1 MGSKLNAFRKLIKN
15 IDKKTLRLINIG
27 NTIAYL
33 VCLIGL
39 LALYIE
45 YRVHISMEFF
55 SVGITI
61 FKLGILIALGFI
73 VIGGGFG
80 IIKKMMENK

>member
-39 LALYIE
+39 LVLYIE

-61 FKLGILIALGFI
+61 FKLGIIIALGFI

>member
-55 SVGITI
+55 SV
-61 FKLGILIALGFI
+61 
-73 VIGGGFG
+73 
-80 IIKKMMENK
+80 

>member
-1 MGSKLNAFRKLIKN
+1 MNDKIKSLKEIIKN
-15 IDKKTLRLINIG
+15 IDKRIIRLINIG
-27 NTIAYL
+27 NGIAYV
-33 VCLIGL
+33 VCLVGI
-39 LALYIE
+39 LALFIE

-61 FKLGILIALGFI
+61 FKLGIIIAAGFI

-80 IIKKMMENK
+80 IIKKMMDDK